1 MGKDRR
7 LAAVL
12 NRKDFFVAAALT
24 FVAVIGVLSAILS
37 IGGYTLGSLA
47 TIVALTATAALSLIV
62 HLKKLSV
69 PQFSVDD
76 IVAEAIDSAPQMTLH
91 CPSAP
96 GLVIEAKKLA
106 RACFSG
112 SISIEPSAYDQ
123 LRLKN
128 ENILVCLTDGLGSFL
143 GYFDVI
149 PVTQTFAQSFIAGL
163 VTEDQLTH
171 EHVLSPEEAFRCE
184 YVFIAG
190 LCAKDP
196 HTHVGRRSACVL
208 VWGLLKYLEFYYARQ
223 KPLAFAVAAKD
234 AGHDLL
240 KRFER
245 EPTRS
250 ARERKDNY
258 DLFSATVSAD
268 EIARRLAYVRDWSG
282 LCNLSWDKAPSRAPT
297 RRRKIVARAQPT
309 AGKRRPSA
317 DRKSP
322 RSRP

>member
-7 LAAVL
+7 LNAVL
-12 NRKDFFVAAALT
+12 DRKDFFVAAALT
-24 FVAVIGVLSAILS
+24 FAAAIGFLSAILS
-37 IGGYTLGSLA
+37 IGGYSLGTWA
-47 TIVALTATAALSLIV
+47 TTVVLTATVALSLIV
-62 HLKKLSV
+62 HLRKFSV

-76 IVAEAIDSAPQMTLH
+76 IVVEAIDSAPQMTLH
-91 CPSAP
+91 CPNSPA
-96 GLVIEAKKLA
+96 LVIEAKKLA

-112 SISIEPSAYDQ
+112 SISIEPNNYDQ
-123 LRLKN
+123 LILKN

-171 EHVLSPEEAFRCE
+171 EHVLSPTEASHCK

-208 VWGLLKYLEFYYARQ
+208 VWGLLKYLEAKYARQ
-223 KPLAFAVAAKD
+223 KPLTFAVAAKD
-234 AGHDLL
+234 AGYDLL

-245 EPTRS
+245 EP
-250 ARERKDNY
+250 ARKAQERKDGY
-258 DLFSATVSAD
+258 DLFSATISSD

-282 LCNLSWDKAPSRAPT
+282 LCTLLWERSPPRAPA
-297 RRRKIVARAQPT
+297 RRRSAAPREPSMAR
-309 AGKRRPSA
+309 KRRPRI
-317 DRKSP
+317 DKKSP